1 MIFWLIPI
9 GFAVVFLAWFLMNV
23 LKQYD
28 AKSIEAAFNSISEV
42 EKKLDTLQERIEIL
56 EAIEAEVILDVQ
68 KSKEMPDSAESL
80 SSGRKPL
87 IE

>member
-1 MIFWLIPI
+1 MIFWLIPVAI
-9 GFAVVFLAWFLMNV
+9 SVVFLAWFLIKV

-28 AKSIEAAFNSISEV
+28 SESIGVLFERLTATEDRL
-42 EKKLDTLQERIEIL
+42 ETLQERLETL
-56 EAIEAEVILDVQ
+56 EAIESDRIIDLQ

-80 SSGRKPL
+80 SSGRKHL